1 MSTTETEGVQPPA
14 KKTKR
19 GRSQTANSPNASRIR
34 ENQRRSRAQR
44 KELVEDL
51 QRKVQEYEQRG
62 IEASLEMQRAARDVA
77 IENSRLRAL
86 LAQRGVTNHEIDTH
100 LRYCEDG
107 IPWYNPNHYMAASIP
122 FAPSPART
130 ETNSSSSPIHGM
142 THDQLPLDPL
152 SVLANA
158 STHHDYVSKAFAEPM
173 PTAMPTKY
181 MAAERNHHSAF
192 PTASP
197 HEMSC
202 NAAARIIADMQGHSD
217 DRMARTALGCGA
229 SSRDCVV
236 KNVTVFRAMEQ

>member
-14 KKTKR
+14 KKAKR
-19 GRSQTANSPNASRIR
+19 GRSQIANSPNASRIR

-107 IPWYNPNHYMAASIP
+107 IPWYNPNQYMASIP

-130 ETNSSSSPIHGM
+130 ETNSSSSPLHGM
-142 THDQLPLDPL
+142 THDQPPLDPL

-158 STHHDYVSKAFAEPM
+158 STHHDYVSRAFGELKAAA
-173 PTAMPTKY
+173 TPTKY
-181 MAAERNHHSAF
+181 MAAEHNHATL
-192 PTASP
+192 PAASP

-217 DRMARTALGCGA
+217 DRRARTALGCGA
-229 SSRDCVV
+229 SARDCVV